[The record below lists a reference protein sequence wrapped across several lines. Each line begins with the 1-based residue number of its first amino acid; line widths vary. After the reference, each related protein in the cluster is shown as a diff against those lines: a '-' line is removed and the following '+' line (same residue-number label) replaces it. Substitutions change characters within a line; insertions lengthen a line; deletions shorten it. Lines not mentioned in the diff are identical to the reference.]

1 LLAQALAAM
10 PTVLGAAGFDFRA
23 YTTSSGMRSV
33 PLRVMGDDPRPFVR
47 HYPQVLASLPQ
58 LQAAASGQALLSVD
72 AHSGGV
78 RRIAMIATVGEQL
91 VPGLALEMFRVGTGD
106 DAIRVTSNAHGVA
119 SVRVAEL
126 DVPTQS
132 NGDIYL
138 HFARQ
143 ADGMARYVSAVD
155 VMQGRVDT
163 AMLAGKLV
171 LLGLTGSGL
180 NDMRYTALQ
189 ELVPG
194 IEIQAQVM
202 EALYDVASC
211 SGLGGFCGQSWPQGC
226 CWASTCYGIYRAA
239 IAARRA
245 GSGSSRSAR
254 CG

>member
-1 LLAQALAAM
+1 
-10 PTVLGAAGFDFRA
+10 
-23 YTTSSGMRSV
+23 
-33 PLRVMGDDPRPFVR
+33 
-47 HYPQVLASLPQ
+47 
-58 LQAAASGQALLSVD
+58 
-72 AHSGGV
+72 
-78 RRIAMIATVGEQL
+78 
-91 VPGLALEMFRVGTGD
+91 
-106 DAIRVTSNAHGVA
+106 
-119 SVRVAEL
+119 
-126 DVPTQS
+126 
-132 NGDIYL
+132 
-138 HFARQ
+138 
-143 ADGMARYVSAVD
+143 
-155 VMQGRVDT
+155 
-163 AMLAGKLV
+163 MLAGKLV

>member
-126 DVPTQS
+126 DVPPR
-132 NGDIYL
+132 
-138 HFARQ
+138 A
-143 ADGMARYVSAVD
+143 MA
-155 VMQGRVDT
+155 T
-163 AMLAGKLV
+163 
-171 LLGLTGSGL
+171 
-180 NDMRYTALQ
+180 
-189 ELVPG
+189 
-194 IEIQAQVM
+194 
-202 EALYDVASC
+202 
-211 SGLGGFCGQSWPQGC
+211 
-226 CWASTCYGIYRAA
+226 STCTLPVRRTAWRATF
-239 IAARRA
+239 RRWMSCRA
-245 GSGSSRSAR
+245 GSIPR
-254 CG
+254 CWLASWCCWG